1 MKLTSTIILLI
12 LCAFGYEVKAQATSS
27 KDATVQAWVE
37 VNKTAPSIK
46 IRWPYI
52 SGVTKYNIY
61 RKTKDETSWGTVA
74 KGTVNG
80 TDTVW
85 IDTDV
90 KVGNVYEYNI
100 IKVIGTQNIG
110 ITYILSGID
119 VPVVHSRG
127 NALVV
132 VEKGLATSITTELN
146 SYLKDIA
153 ADGWKVYSIQVLK
166 TDSVQKVK
174 REILKINTQCGGIKS
189 LIILGHVPVPY
200 SGDFGQGNYGSAPDG
215 HVPDH
220 NGAWPTDSYY
230 AIDYDSWNDGGTNS
244 GASRAEN
251 RNFPN
256 DNKWDETQ
264 LPGLVKY
271 YTGRIDLSNM
281 PKFPKN
287 EVELTK
293 QYIKKAHDFRY
304 KITQTLEKGVIDE
317 NFNGPA
323 YGYFASSAWRNFS
336 VMFGPK
342 NVVET
347 DLLTTC
353 KSENLLFSYG
363 AGAGSY
369 QSCNGIGTTDDFVTN
384 KGAIFNMLFGSY
396 FGDWDNA
403 DNILRA
409 PLASTENGLTNAWS
423 GRPYSQNHQM
433 ALGDPIGYCAMITQ
447 NNIGTYAYNI
457 FANIVSIG
465 LMGDP
470 TLRLHMV
477 APPTNITT
485 TAQSS
490 NTKVSVS
497 WTASTEPGVIG
508 YYIYRSGNPLSN
520 NYPINSTPITG
531 TSFID
536 NTPFQGTNYYLVKAL
551 KLTTSASGTY
561 YNLSHG
567 NESVISNIIGS
578 PASTINIAKQTLEIY
593 PNPAKD
599 AIILKLSSYSNGNII
614 RILNSQGMLV
624 KSIETTLNNNLTS
637 ETISISDLASG
648 LYFINVGT
656 ISSRFI
662 KE

>member
-1 MKLTSTIILLI
+1 MKLTSTILLLI
-12 LCAFGYEVKAQATSS
+12 LCAFGYELRAQAASS
-27 KDATVQAWVE
+27 KDASVQASVE
-37 VNKTAPSIK
+37 VNKTTPSIK
-46 IRWPYI
+46 IKWPYI
-52 SGVTKYNIY
+52 SGITKYSIY
-61 RKTKDETSWGTVA
+61 RKTKDETSWGII
-74 KGTVNG
+74 KGTVSG
-80 TDTVW
+80 TDTFW

-90 KVGNVYEYNI
+90 KVGNIYEYNI
-100 IKVIGTQNIG
+100 LKVVGTQNIG
-110 ITYILSGID
+110 VTYILSGIEI
-119 VPVVHSRG
+119 PVVHSRG

-132 VEKGLATSITTELN
+132 VEKSLATSIATELDG
-146 SYLKDIA
+146 YYKDIA

-166 TDSVQKVK
+166 TDSIQKVR
-174 REILKINTQCGGIKS
+174 REIQKINTQSGGIKS
-189 LIILGHVPVPY
+189 LIIIGHVPVPY
-200 SGDFGQGNYGSAPDG
+200 SGDFGQGNYSSAPDG

-230 AIDYDSWNDGGTNS
+230 AIDYDSWNDAGTNN

-251 RNFPN
+251 KNLPN

-264 LPGLVKY
+264 LPGVVKY

-281 PKFPKN
+281 SKFVKT
-287 EVELTK
+287 EAELTK

-304 KITQTLEKGVIDE
+304 KITQTVEKGVIDE
-317 NFNGPA
+317 NFSGPS

-342 NVVET
+342 NIVEA
-347 DLLTTC
+347 DFLTTC
-353 KSENLLFSYG
+353 KNENLLFSYG

-409 PLASTENGLTNAWS
+409 PLASPENGLTNAWS

-433 ALGDPIGYCAMITQ
+433 ALGEPIGYCAMITQ
-447 NNIGTYAYNI
+447 NNIGTYAYNV

-477 APPTNITT
+477 APPTNVNA
-485 TAQSS
+485 TALTG
-490 NTKVSVS
+490 NKSVNIS
-497 WTASTEPGVIG
+497 WTASTEPGVLG

-520 NYPINSTPITG
+520 NYPINSIPITG
-531 TSFID
+531 TSYID
-536 NTPFQGTNYYLVKAL
+536 NAPFQGTNYYLVKTV
-551 KLTTSASGTY
+551 KLTTSASGSY
-561 YNLSHG
+561 LNLSHG
-567 NESVISNIIGS
+567 SYAFVTNIIGN
-578 PASTINIAKQTLEIY
+578 PASINTIAKQTLEVY
-593 PNPAKD
+593 PNPSKD
-599 AIILKLSSYSNGNII
+599 AIILKFSSYTNNNKIEI
-614 RILNSQGMLV
+614 FNSQGVLV
-624 KSIETTLNNNLTS
+624 KSIETTINNNLTS
-637 ETISISDLASG
+637 ETIYISDLSSG
-648 LYFINVGT
+648 FYYIKAGA
-656 ISSRFI
+656 ISVKFI